1 MLAADPC
8 VPSLNQELGSGG
20 KRKTH
25 QFSQRDINAVII
37 SQLEERE
44 LEVIS
49 TPHRLQSFSLP
60 YHIIRCLDFPVV

>member
-20 KRKTH
+20 KTH

-44 LEVIS
+44 LELIS
-49 TPHRLQSFSLP
+49 PPHRLQSFSLP